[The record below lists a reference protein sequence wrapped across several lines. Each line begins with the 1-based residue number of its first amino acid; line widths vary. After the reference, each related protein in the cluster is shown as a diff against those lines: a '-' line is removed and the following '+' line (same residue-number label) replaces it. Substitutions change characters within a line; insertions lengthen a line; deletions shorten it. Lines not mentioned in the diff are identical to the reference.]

1 MAQEEYRSTSHEVQ
15 LGNAPTMKVKLLS
28 TVSEVRTYMVIFSKE
43 DEAISGLTDFAL
55 NYDVKS
61 AHFHGIGSAFGLELG
76 WFDFD
81 RLQYEVIPVGIA
93 EVTSFMGNI
102 TWLDGKPIVHAHSTA
117 SLRGGEVKGGH
128 VLALRVGPTF
138 EVIVTV
144 EPTPLYKKIDQEFQ
158 AGMIV

>member
-1 MAQEEYRSTSHEVQ
+1 MQHEEYRSTSHQVE

-28 TVSEVRTYMVIFSKE
+28 NVGDVRTYMVIFSKE
-43 DEAISGLTDFAL
+43 DEIVSGLTDFAL

-61 AHFHGIGSAFGLELG
+61 AHFHGIGSAFSLELG

-81 RLQYEVIPVGIA
+81 RLEYQVIPVGIA

-102 TWLDGKPIVHAHSTA
+102 TWLDETPIVHAHATA

-128 VLALRVGPTF
+128 LLALTAGPTF
-138 EVIVTV
+138 EVVVTV
-144 EPTPLYKKIDQEFQ
+144 EPTPLYKKLDEEFH

>member
-1 MAQEEYRSTSHEVQ
+1 MAELEYRSTSHEVK
-15 LGNAPTMKVKLLS
+15 LGNAPAMKVKLLS
-28 TVSEVRTYMVIFSKE
+28 TVGDVRTYMVIFSKE

-55 NYDVKS
+55 NYDVNS

-102 TWLDGKPIVHAHSTA
+102 TWLDGNPVVHAHATA

-128 VLALRVGPTF
+128 VLSLKVGPTF
-138 EVIVTV
+138 EVVVTA